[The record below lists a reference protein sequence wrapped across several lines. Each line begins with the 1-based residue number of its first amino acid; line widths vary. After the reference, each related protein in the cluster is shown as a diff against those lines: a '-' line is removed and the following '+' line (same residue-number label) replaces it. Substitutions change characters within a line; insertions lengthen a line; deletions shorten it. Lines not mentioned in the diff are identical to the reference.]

1 MHITDYNRLSV
12 LTFLGNTASQLSE
25 SILIDIGK
33 TVHKISLE
41 EARKEVEISNE
52 RNYNNFTTLM
62 RETKNQDVEN
72 KKAENIENE
81 GGTDYGTDI
90 SSQGG
95 LPVSESDRRRG
106 RSDDREIRDAAE
118 DISER
123 TQEQSL
129 SEPVPDWE
137 AEPSSGADRESS
149 TGENGLPDGEIAGE
163 ESGTGQGSRS
173 DGMDSTHERTDGNSG
188 REHLDGIGIQLV
200 EDTRENGLSKA
211 EEEIASALSLPE
223 YPTADE
229 QRRNIEERTA
239 ALYAGEIPILEEVVD
254 EILRTGGNRK
264 ASQLRIIYNF
274 MSEQTPEEY
283 TEFVKREYRKGGKG
297 FQIDGNEYSVWFDE
311 TGMQIAVGHT
321 VTDHILDKAFL
332 SWEDV
337 SGRIH
342 QLLDQGEYAPQSV
355 LDAARSNAVKEHAQA
370 FAYMKGDMAEGVA
383 EIVFDEE
390 DLPHLRSIYPEIT
403 DYLEEKLED
412 PQWLSELNERLDA
425 LAEAYEENH
434 SIMRFH
440 HYNPVNISKQFQKFA
455 DEVIP
460 YQARDGFAWKDHPMF
475 ITQDEID
482 AYLAG
487 GGAYSQGR
495 LRTYSFY
502 LLHEDE
508 RSRTGFIKEQYGI
521 GGSSHALSGAD
532 DSQANYDGK
541 GLFLARG
548 ASGKNQEKKWWQF

>member
-1 MHITDYNRLSV
+1 M
-12 LTFLGNTASQLSE
+12 NTA
-25 SILIDIGK
+25 
-33 TVHKISLE
+33 
-41 EARKEVEISNE
+41 
-52 RNYNNFTTLM
+52 
-62 RETKNQDVEN
+62 
-72 KKAENIENE
+72 
-81 GGTDYGTDI
+81 
-90 SSQGG
+90 
-95 LPVSESDRRRG
+95 
-106 RSDDREIRDAAE
+106 
-118 DISER
+118 
-123 TQEQSL
+123 
-129 SEPVPDWE
+129 
-137 AEPSSGADRESS
+137 
-149 TGENGLPDGEIAGE
+149 
-163 ESGTGQGSRS
+163 
-173 DGMDSTHERTDGNSG
+173 
-188 REHLDGIGIQLV
+188 
-200 EDTRENGLSKA
+200 
-211 EEEIASALSLPE
+211 
-223 YPTADE
+223 
-229 QRRNIEERTA
+229 
-239 ALYAGEIPILEEVVD
+239 
-254 EILRTGGNRK
+254 
-264 ASQLRIIYNF
+264 
-274 MSEQTPEEY
+274 
-283 TEFVKREYRKGGKG
+283 KGGKG

-355 LDAARSNAVKEHAQA
+355 LNAARSNAVKEHAQA
-370 FAYMKGDMAEGVA
+370 LAYMKGDMAEGVA

-412 PQWLSELNERLDA
+412 LQWLSELNERLDA

-434 SIMRFH
+434 FIMRFH
-440 HYNPVNISKQFQKFA
+440 HYNPINISKQFQKFA

-460 YQARDGFAWKDHPMF
+460 YQAREGFAWKEHPMF

-532 DSQANYDGK
+532 DSHANYDGK

-548 ASGKNQEKKWWQF
+548 AYGNPYTSILLSWNKVANRVAYLIKNDQFLQAEDYACMPEYEREQMANKVLRFYDRLPEEIDRPFTDDFFWEKPGKENQEKKWSQY

>member
-1 MHITDYNRLSV
+1 
-12 LTFLGNTASQLSE
+12 
-25 SILIDIGK
+25 
-33 TVHKISLE
+33 
-41 EARKEVEISNE
+41 
-52 RNYNNFTTLM
+52 
-62 RETKNQDVEN
+62 
-72 KKAENIENE
+72 
-81 GGTDYGTDI
+81 
-90 SSQGG
+90 
-95 LPVSESDRRRG
+95 
-106 RSDDREIRDAAE
+106 
-118 DISER
+118 
-123 TQEQSL
+123 
-129 SEPVPDWE
+129 
-137 AEPSSGADRESS
+137 
-149 TGENGLPDGEIAGE
+149 
-163 ESGTGQGSRS
+163 
-173 DGMDSTHERTDGNSG
+173 MDSTHERTDGNSG

-200 EDTRENGLSKA
+200 EDTREDGLSKA

-229 QRRNIEERTA
+229 QRRQIEERAA
-239 ALYAGEIPILEEVVD
+239 ALYAGEIQIPEEVVD

-370 FAYMKGDMAEGVA
+370 LAYMKGDMAEGVA

-412 PQWLSELNERLDA
+412 LQWLSELNERLDA

-434 SIMRFH
+434 FIMRFH
-440 HYNPVNISKQFQKFA
+440 HYNPINISKQFQKFA

-460 YQARDGFAWKDHPMF
+460 YQARDGFAWKEHPMF

-508 RSRTGFIKEQYGI
+508 RSRTGFIKEQYVI

-532 DSQANYDGK
+532 DSYANY
-541 GLFLARG
+541 
-548 ASGKNQEKKWWQF
+548 